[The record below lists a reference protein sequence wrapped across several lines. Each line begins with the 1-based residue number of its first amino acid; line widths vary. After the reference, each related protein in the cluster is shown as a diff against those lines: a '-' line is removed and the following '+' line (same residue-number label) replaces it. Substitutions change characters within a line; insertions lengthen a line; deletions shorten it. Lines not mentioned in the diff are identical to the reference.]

1 MSRKLSRRSML
12 GATAAATAAA
22 AVGSELSLGS
32 AIAAGSDPRGQT
44 ENVGELRQLEALST
58 PAIGEDVRFYAAG
71 SLNPNGIAAGTTLA
85 FGGARGVR
93 PVNGGAT
100 TNYASASVDVPLG
113 STLTNIEYIVEGTQA
128 GRVALI
134 RWTADAAVAQTYL
147 YQQTLPGAGSGIVV
161 YSSPLTEVV
170 DGLHTY
176 EAFFTD
182 NGTPSAT
189 TFCNGIRVRFRPP
202 SSGLVPI
209 TPARV
214 YDSRLNMAPDA
225 NGTITGGSN
234 RTVSVANARN
244 VATGAIIGAV
254 VPANAT
260 AIAYTLTI
268 SDTTGQGYLAVNP
281 GGVTV
286 VSAST
291 INWFGAGQILA
302 NTGVVKVANDR
313 TITVVAGGGSTN
325 FIVDVVGYFL

>member
-1 MSRKLSRRSML
+1 MSSKVSRRTVL

-22 AVGSELSLGS
+22 AVGAELSPGRAS
-32 AIAAGSDPRGQT
+32 AASDPRGQT
-44 ENVGELRQLEALST
+44 ESVGELLALEVLST
-58 PAIGEDVRFYAAG
+58 PAIGEDLRFYAAG
-71 SLNPNGIAAGTTLA
+71 SLNPNGLVGGTTLSFEA
-85 FGGARGVR
+85 ARGVK
-93 PVNGGAT
+93 PVNSAAT
-100 TNYASASVDVPLG
+100 VNYASASLDVPLG
-113 STLTNIEYIVEGTQA
+113 STLTNIEYVIEGTQV

-134 RWTADAAVAQTYL
+134 KWTTDAVIAHTYL
-147 YQQTLPGAGSGIVV
+147 YQQTLPGSGSGIVV
-161 YSSPLTEVV
+161 YSSPLSEVV

-182 NGTPSAT
+182 NGTVAPT
-189 TFCNGIRVRFRPP
+189 YCNGIRLRFRPP

-225 NGTITGGSN
+225 NGTISGGSN

-260 AIAYTLTI
+260 AIAFTLTI
-268 SDTTGQGYLAVNP
+268 SDTAGQGYLAVNP
-281 GGVTV
+281 GGTTV